1 MPSNRREEIN
11 MAKNV
16 NPKKEQKKHLRELAK
31 QVKEHNKEVKRLTKA
46 LKVSTKAT
54 KAAKGDNKVEKLVE
68 CMGYSREIIEH
79 NSEAL
84 KASVEGSNK
93 KSVRKLSKL
102 IKKGAVAYNK
112 LVKQLK
118 KLSGATTTK
127 ASLTIADDIKAG
139 KETALLPVITYQ
151 AQ

>member
-1 MPSNRREEIN
+1 MS
-11 MAKNV
+11 KKV
-16 NPKKEQKKHLRELAK
+16 NPAKEQKKHLKELARQIK
-31 QVKEHNKEVKRLTKA
+31 ANNKTVKSTEKTLKKTTKEMKK
-46 LKVSTKAT
+46 
-54 KAAKGDNKVEKLVE
+54 AKGDAKVEKLVA
-68 CMGYSREIIEH
+68 CMGNSREIIEL
-79 NSEAL
+79 NSESL
-84 KASVEGSNK
+84 KASVEASNK

>member
-1 MPSNRREEIN
+1 

-16 NPKKEQKKHLRELAK
+16 NPKKEQKMRLRELAK
-31 QVKEHNKEVKRLTKA
+31 QVKDNNKGVKKLAKLLKTNTKA
-46 LKVSTKAT
+46 M
-54 KAAKGDNKVEKLVE
+54 KAAKGDNKVEKLVA
-68 CMGYSREIIEH
+68 CMGNSREIIEL
-79 NSEAL
+79 NSESL
-84 KASVEGSNK
+84 KSSVEASNK
-93 KSVRKLSKL
+93 KNTKKLAKL
-102 IKKGAVAYNK
+102 IKKEAKAYNK
-112 LVKQLK
+112 LVVKLK

>member
-1 MPSNRREEIN
+1 MS
-11 MAKNV
+11 KKV
-16 NPKKEQKKHLRELAK
+16 NPAKEQKKHLKELARQIK
-31 QVKEHNKEVKRLTKA
+31 ANSKTVKSTEKTLKKTTKEMKK
-46 LKVSTKAT
+46 
-54 KAAKGDNKVEKLVE
+54 AKGDAKVEKLVA
-68 CMGYSREIIEH
+68 CMGSSREIIEL
-79 NSEAL
+79 NSESL
-84 KASVEGSNK
+84 KAAVESSNK
-93 KSVRKLSKL
+93 KNTKKLAKL
-102 IKKGAVAYNK
+102 IKKEAVAYNK

>member
-1 MPSNRREEIN
+1 MS
-11 MAKNV
+11 KKV
-16 NPKKEQKKHLRELAK
+16 NPKKELKKHLRELAK
-31 QVKEHNKEVKRLTKA
+31 QVKDNNKGVKRLEKDLKTNTKA
-46 LKVSTKAT
+46 M
-54 KAAKGDNKVEKLVE
+54 KAAKGDNKVEKLVA
-68 CMGYSREIIEH
+68 CMSNSREIIEL
-79 NSEAL
+79 NSESL
-84 KASVEGSNK
+84 KASVEASNK
-93 KSVRKLSKL
+93 KNTKKLAKL
-102 IKKGAVAYNK
+102 IKKEAVAYNK

>member
-1 MPSNRREEIN
+1 MS
-11 MAKNV
+11 KKV
-16 NPKKEQKKHLRELAK
+16 NPAKEQKKHLKELARQIK
-31 QVKEHNKEVKRLTKA
+31 DNNKAVKATTKA
-46 LKVSTKAT
+46 LKKTTKEM
-54 KAAKGDNKVEKLVE
+54 KKAKGDVKVEKLVG
-68 CMGYSREIIEH
+68 CMGCTRELIEL
-79 NSEAL
+79 NSESL
-84 KASVEGSNK
+84 KASVESSNK
-93 KSVRKLSKL
+93 KNTRKYSKL
-102 IKKGAVAYNK
+102 IKKDAKAYNV

>member
-1 MPSNRREEIN
+1 

-31 QVKEHNKEVKRLTKA
+31 QVKDNNKSVKKIAKLLKTNTKA
-46 LKVSTKAT
+46 M
-54 KAAKGDNKVEKLVE
+54 KAAKGDNKVEKLVV
-68 CMGYSREIIEH
+68 CMGNSREIIEL
-79 NSEAL
+79 NSESL
-84 KASVEGSNK
+84 KASVEASNK
-93 KSVRKLSKL
+93 KSVRKLAKL
-102 IKKGAVAYNK
+102 IKKEAVAYNK

>member
-1 MPSNRREEIN
+1 MS
-11 MAKNV
+11 KKV
-16 NPKKEQKKHLRELAK
+16 NPAKEQKKHLKALARQIK
-31 QVKEHNKEVKRLTKA
+31 DNNKAVKVTTKA
-46 LKVSTKAT
+46 LKKTTKEM
-54 KAAKGDNKVEKLVE
+54 KKAKGDAKVEKLVG
-68 CMGYSREIIEH
+68 CMTCTRELIEL
-79 NSEAL
+79 NSESL
-84 KASVEGSNK
+84 KASVESSNK
-93 KSVRKLSKL
+93 KNTKKLSKL
-102 IKKGAVAYNK
+102 IKKEAVAYNK